1 MGTGKNKEEPI
12 GSEKRK
18 KLKLFLVLVAL
29 LLIPTYLI
37 PNNPLFYSTF
47 SEMASNYGFFIFSF
61 VVFPLLILSTF
72 RFGRRIQEERL
83 PTKIVNYLGFERSVS
98 QVAIGLVMGSLTGL
112 ITWHLEPDAM
122 IGHSIT
128 GSQVI
133 TMLLFAPLFE
143 ETIFRGFLINQILD
157 VERSKKLKVLAVA
170 ASILL
175 FAWGHGKSPVLKV
188 IGGSLYTLLYVWGWG
203 NNLTAAI
210 SAHFGGNAVVLLS
223 GFSTFGFRVVLMVLA
238 VTGSAFI
245 PLIFLIWQAENF
257 AQLAVKGFR
266 KISKLHEKRECS

>member
-1 MGTGKNKEEPI
+1 MKTGNNKEEPI
-12 GSEKRK
+12 GREKRK

-47 SEMASNYGFFIFSF
+47 SDLTSNYTFFVILF
-61 VVFPLLILSTF
+61 VVFPLLVLSTL
-72 RFGRRIQEERL
+72 RLGKRIHEEGFAI
-83 PTKIVNYLGFERSVS
+83 KIVNYLGFERNVS
-98 QVAIGLVMGSLTGL
+98 QVAIGLFLGSLTGL
-112 ITWHLEPDAM
+112 ITWHVRPDAM

-157 VERSKKLKVLAVA
+157 VERTKRLKVLAVA
-170 ASILL
+170 VSILL
-175 FAWGHGKSPVLKV
+175 FAWGHGKSPELKV
-188 IGGSLYTLLYVWGWG
+188 IGGSLHTFLYVWGWR

-223 GFSTFGFRVVLMVLA
+223 GFSTFGFRVVLMLLA
-238 VTGSAFI
+238 VIGSAFI

-257 AQLAVKGFR
+257 AQLAVKGFK
-266 KISKLHEKRECS
+266 KISGFGDDGG